1 MSVIVLI
8 GESANGKSTT
18 EKILNSKYH
27 YNRTISYTTRTPRVG
42 EKDGVDY
49 HFITKDEFIEKMN
62 DDFFAEVGSYK
73 GNYYGS
79 VIDDY
84 GEYTVCVL
92 TPHGMRQIKK
102 TLGNKQDVVT
112 FYLKVDAR
120 DRIIKAL
127 KRGDEINE
135 VFRRYQSDVGMFD
148 GISDEVDYI
157 IENDGYICNA
167 EGVADEII
175 EILYERARV
184 KEADDE

>member
-1 MSVIVLI
+1 
-8 GESANGKSTT
+8 
-18 EKILNSKYH
+18 
-27 YNRTISYTTRTPRVG
+27 
-42 EKDGVDY
+42 
-49 HFITKDEFIEKMN
+49 
-62 DDFFAEVGSYK
+62 
-73 GNYYGS
+73 
-79 VIDDY
+79 
-84 GEYTVCVL
+84 
-92 TPHGMRQIKK
+92 MRQIKK

-167 EGVADEII
+167 EEIANEII
-175 EILYERARV
+175 EILYERART